1 MNIDIFISKF
11 NNYFKKKSIKKDLMV
26 TMITIALFL
35 TVVTSALSMTILSK
49 KYDAI
54 IIKDNSIM
62 SKLISENLTSFVNTT
77 YKVTEDLAADPRI
90 LSMNTEI
97 QTSALVEAQE
107 RNKDYF
113 ELLYVQ
119 NMDGMQ
125 TGKSEGELL
134 DRSKRDWFIKAKEEL
149 QPFVYKSFYSSTSG
163 NLVTS
168 IYIPMYENN
177 EVIGIM
183 GSNIKLDYLQKIINE
198 NYSEKERR
206 YSFIMDSD
214 GAVIAHP
221 NTELMEQQ
229 YNYKTLTKQVVVTD
243 SNGKPVLDEN
253 GVIKT
258 QEEKVELSDSCV
270 EVMHNALVSES
281 GNGKFEDLSGNKFYA
296 TYNAIKLNGNSDN
309 WTVVTIQEESCA
321 KSFISTVTRITILIS
336 IIILIIAIFAINMLS
351 KKISSPIVKL
361 SNLLEIAST
370 GDFSVKSD
378 INSSNEVGVL
388 SNSFNKMVD
397 NVSELLKGTKT
408 LTDHINNSSVILN
421 EKSAQT
427 TRVANEINVAINE
440 IAVGASNQAE
450 EAEKSVSLGVDMID
464 KFNKLNEKSELM
476 INEANISYDVIRE
489 GIAKANDLKKKA
501 EYNISVMNVTEESVN
516 NLSDKS
522 QSIESILETLK
533 GISEQTQLL
542 ALNASIEAARAGEV
556 GKGFSVVATEIQKLA
571 EASEVSTKDI
581 AQIIYNIKEEIA
593 KSVSM
598 MRDIRISSN
607 EQFTAVKD
615 VNNSFE
621 KITETTKN
629 ITNIITNV
637 SEFVKEMN
645 DANNNVVSSI
655 NNIAAVSEETAACT
669 EEVTASVEEQSN
681 AIIEIEKQSNELKEK
696 AQLLENE
703 IKKFKVE

>member
-1 MNIDIFISKF
+1 
-11 NNYFKKKSIKKDLMV
+11 
-26 TMITIALFL
+26 
-35 TVVTSALSMTILSK
+35 
-49 KYDAI
+49 
-54 IIKDNSIM
+54 
-62 SKLISENLTSFVNTT
+62 
-77 YKVTEDLAADPRI
+77 
-90 LSMNTEI
+90 
-97 QTSALVEAQE
+97 
-107 RNKDYF
+107 
-113 ELLYVQ
+113 
-119 NMDGMQ
+119 
-125 TGKSEGELL
+125 
-134 DRSKRDWFIKAKEEL
+134 
-149 QPFVYKSFYSSTSG
+149 
-163 NLVTS
+163 
-168 IYIPMYENN
+168 
-177 EVIGIM
+177 
-183 GSNIKLDYLQKIINE
+183 
-198 NYSEKERR
+198 
-206 YSFIMDSD
+206 
-214 GAVIAHP
+214 
-221 NTELMEQQ
+221 
-229 YNYKTLTKQVVVTD
+229 
-243 SNGKPVLDEN
+243 
-253 GVIKT
+253 
-258 QEEKVELSDSCV
+258 
-270 EVMHNALVSES
+270 
-281 GNGKFEDLSGNKFYA
+281 
-296 TYNAIKLNGNSDN
+296 
-309 WTVVTIQEESCA
+309 
-321 KSFISTVTRITILIS
+321 
-336 IIILIIAIFAINMLS
+336 
-351 KKISSPIVKL
+351 
-361 SNLLEIAST
+361 
-370 GDFSVKSD
+370 
-378 INSSNEVGVL
+378 
-388 SNSFNKMVD
+388 
-397 NVSELLKGTKT
+397 
-408 LTDHINNSSVILN
+408 
-421 EKSAQT
+421 
-427 TRVANEINVAINE
+427 
-440 IAVGASNQAE
+440 
-450 EAEKSVSLGVDMID
+450 MID

-669 EEVTASVEEQSN
+669 EEVTASVEEQSD